1 MNIEQEK
8 MVVESL
14 PSLYPL
20 KSYEEDAIRI
30 VLDALPHWIPVDLEN
45 NKPQLE
51 EWVLVSSDGYVM
63 QDCIALISIQLTP
76 FTRGAS
82 RLLGCHFQR
91 PIMRR

>member
-8 MVVESL
+8 MIVESL

-51 EWVLVSSDGYVM
+51 EYPGMESAMWGKL
-63 QDCIALISIQLTP
+63 L
-76 FTRGAS
+76 
-82 RLLGCHFQR
+82 RLWEKEKTKRELYGGEE
-91 PIMRR
+91 